1 MMDRIPLALTGYL
14 EDAAVTDDGVASWR
28 LACSTGTDD
37 LIDEAVI
44 PCTTT
49 QPEITEQLLTERQPG
64 DLLRVTGHLTIPMTA
79 SGVLQL
85 HVESLDVLW
94 EAPLLDTDQ
103 DEDEDRTDTL
113 PTPGTD
119 TEHSTAITALAEAL
133 NRFAHDAPGRTI
145 GITISPNGPLSSAS
159 DQTHILDISSALA
172 HRLADHVNALSCQP
186 RSQRSDDDT
195 VVDQQTV
202 AELTAVFNAINLT
215 DLTRQVL
222 NATRPETR
230 PAVTRALDDMF
241 GDIPVTGTDDS
252 DQ

>member
-14 EDAAVTDDGVASWR
+14 EDVAVSDDGVVSWR

-37 LIDEAVI
+37 LVDEAVI

-64 DLLRVTGHLTIPMTA
+64 DLLRVTGQLTIPMTA

-103 DEDEDRTDTL
+103 DEDRTDTL

-133 NRFAHDAPGRTI
+133 NRFAYNAPGRTI
-145 GITISPNGPLSSAS
+145 GITINPNGPLGSAS
-159 DQTHILDISSALA
+159 DQTHILDISPALA
-172 HRLADHVNALSCQP
+172 HRLADHVNALNCHP
-186 RSQRSDDDT
+186 RSQQPDDDT
-195 VVDQQTV
+195 AVDQQTV

-215 DLTRQVL
+215 DLTHQVL
-222 NATRPETR
+222 NATRPESR

-252 DQ
+252 DP